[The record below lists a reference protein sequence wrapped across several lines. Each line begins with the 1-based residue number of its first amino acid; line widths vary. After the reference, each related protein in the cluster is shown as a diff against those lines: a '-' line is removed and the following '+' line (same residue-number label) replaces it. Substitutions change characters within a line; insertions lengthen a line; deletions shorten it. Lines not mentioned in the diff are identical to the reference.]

1 MDTVRAV
8 FVWIPM
14 PDDLAAA
21 LCAHLGCGLGD
32 PVRTLA
38 QVDEEDIMT
47 ARRDLKVGER
57 PLNAVEKGKVVAS
70 WRAARLAAKVDKP
83 AGEVEKEKAEAA
95 EAAKTKLALLKEQV
109 EVQKKSI
116 ANTVGQVSLAET
128 LDQTLTGT
136 IPMLPNSDIVAAHK
150 VYEDVTEGE
159 CPKDERPSDAQL
171 TAVIFVLRTMDNN
184 PFADLAIFGP
194 FTYDFK
200 GRWRWRG

>member
-8 FVWIPM
+8 FVWIPV

-38 QVDEEDIMT
+38 QVDEEDIMA

-70 WRAARLAAKVDKP
+70 WKTARLAAKVDKP

-95 EAAKTKLALLKEQV
+95 EAVKTKLALLKRTSGSAK
-109 EVQKKSI
+109 EVHREHR
-116 ANTVGQVSLAET
+116 GPGLA
-128 LDQTLTGT
+128 
-136 IPMLPNSDIVAAHK
+136 
-150 VYEDVTEGE
+150 
-159 CPKDERPSDAQL
+159 RRDA
-171 TAVIFVLRTMDNN
+171 
-184 PFADLAIFGP
+184 
-194 FTYDFK
+194 
-200 GRWRWRG
+200 